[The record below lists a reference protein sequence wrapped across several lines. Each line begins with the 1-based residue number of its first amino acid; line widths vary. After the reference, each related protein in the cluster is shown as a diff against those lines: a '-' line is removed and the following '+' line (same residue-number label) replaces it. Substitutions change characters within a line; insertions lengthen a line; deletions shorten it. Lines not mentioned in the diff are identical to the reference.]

1 MKKVIILRYSEIY
14 LKGTNRGYFEKMLI
28 NNIEKSLKGV
38 RHEIHREM
46 GRYLVDGFND
56 EACED
61 ILERL
66 RKVFGI
72 HTLSVATKVDTDMDQ
87 IFEACR
93 EICRT
98 TGTFKVFCHRADKTF
113 ALTSM
118 EIAAEIGG
126 RLCEA
131 FPDISVDLRKPQ
143 FTINIDVRENKTS
156 LIFGEYIKGQ
166 DGMPIGTAG
175 KGLLLLSGGIDS
187 PVAGHM
193 IARRGMTIDCLHF
206 HSYPY
211 TNLQAREKVIELAHV
226 LCGYTGKLN
235 LYIVSV
241 TAIQEAIHKNCN
253 PDYMVTILR
262 RFMMRIAERI
272 AKREG
277 INCLITGEALGQVA
291 SQTIEGMTSSQ
302 DALESSL
309 PVLRP
314 LCGFD
319 KDEIIERSKAIGAYD
334 ISIQPY
340 EDCCTVFLPR
350 HPVIRPA
357 IADVEAEEAKLPVDE
372 LIAGAMKTLE
382 TIKM

>member
-28 NNIEKSLKGV
+28 NNIEKSLKGFQ
-38 RHEIHREM
+38 HEIHREM
-46 GRYLVDGFND
+46 GRYLLEEFKEDALD
-56 EACED
+56 E
-61 ILERL
+61 ILDRL
-66 RKVFGI
+66 KKVFGI
-72 HTLSVATKVDTDMDQ
+72 HTLSVAAQVETDMDK

-93 EICRT
+93 DICHT

-113 ALTSM
+113 ELTSM

-126 RLCEA
+126 RLCVA
-131 FPDISVDLRKPQ
+131 FPDISVDLRNPS
-143 FTINIDVRENKTS
+143 FTINIDVRENKTT
-156 LIFGEYIKGQ
+156 LVFGEYIKGQ
-166 DGMPIGTAG
+166 DGMPTGTAG

-211 TNLQAREKVIELAHV
+211 TNLQAKEKVIELANV
-226 LCGYTGKLN
+226 LNGYTGKMN

-253 PDYMVTILR
+253 PDYMVTLLR

-302 DALESSL
+302 DALESSI

-319 KDEIIERSKAIGAYD
+319 KDDIIERSKAIGTYD

-350 HPVIRPA
+350 HPVIRPT
-357 IADVEAEEAKLPVDE
+357 IPEVKAEEDKLPVEE
-372 LIAGAMKTLE
+372 LIQGAMKTLE
-382 TIKM
+382 TIKL